1 MKIKIEMVIETNINT
16 NFDYKK
22 ANIILDALTL
32 IKQDMESDWK
42 RGSAGHA
49 RICFQDVYY
58 DISHKLTPLYER

>member
-1 MKIKIEMVIETNINT
+1 MKIKIEVVIDTNVNT

-32 IKQDMESDWK
+32 IKQDLESEWK
-42 RGSAGHA
+42 RGSAGHE
-49 RICFQDVYY
+49 RVCFQDVYY